1 MRLSFELALAVCAGP
16 RHIIADEPT
25 TELDASIQAGMI
37 VPLNPLRRDQS
48 SAFTPITHGM
58 GVVAET
64 ADRVAVMSAGRV
76 TELGRVC
83 QTQSVRTHPSK
94 TGLMDSISRLR
105 RDDADLAQFD
115 GAIPRLHEIPDG
127 CAFHSRCPH
136 AFDLC
141 RRRRPVLQATGDAAA
156 ACFLIDQE
164 RSDD

>member
-1 MRLSFELALAVCAGP
+1 MRLSFEFALAVCAGP

-64 ADRVAVMSAGRV
+64 ADRVAGMSAGRV
-76 TELGRVC
+76 AEVGRVR
-83 QTQSVRTHPSK
+83 QTQSAPTHPSM
-94 TGLMDSISRLR
+94 TGLMDAVPRLR
-105 RDDADLAQFD
+105 RDDTDLAQFD

-127 CAFHSRCPH
+127 CAFRSRCPH
-136 AFDLC
+136 ASDLC
-141 RRRRPVLQATGDAAA
+141 RRRRPVLPTTRDAAA
-156 ACFLIDQE
+156 ACFLFDQE